1 MQAEN
6 FWKFLRKLAHF
17 VVENFDELFWFLD
30 FNVPVEVIIGEVRF
44 VKGKNIKNVLKKDV
58 KNHF

>member
-1 MQAEN
+1 M
-6 FWKFLRKLAHF
+6 AHF

>member
-6 FWKFLRKLAHF
+6 FWKFLGKLAHF
-17 VVENFDELFWFLD
+17 VVESFDELFWFLD